1 MIKRVPKEKV
11 EAFNAV
17 VTDLKDQV
25 DAILKK
31 AKKFES
37 EGIRNNTIEG
47 YYKRVIAANLY
58 LDSVNLYCKMNDYS
72 IQIKDVK
79 SDLYLTNARKNVYQ
93 AIKLL
98 ESIVSGHIDLGLTE
112 NADKLASLSELT
124 PPRLLHLFKKIEF
137 SIALVEKEEGENS
150 KVKWNFVE
158 MYGNLAIVIKNF
170 INFKVYATAM
180 NDPRVPYYNE
190 IRELIQYCKTM
201 LEQGAQKYRT
211 KYELSSPQ
219 DSMDMNK
226 AINLMEA
233 LMKIHNILGENEQM
247 GEVRKTVEKWR
258 EKLEL
263 DLKRREEEAK
273 KKQREKGR

>member
-1 MIKRVPKEKV
+1 VPKEKV

-17 VTDLKDQV
+17 VSDLKEQV

-31 AKKFES
+31 AKKYES
-37 EGIRNNTIEG
+37 EGMRNNTVEG
-47 YYKRVIAANLY
+47 YYKRVVAANLY

-72 IQIKDVK
+72 LQIKEVK

-98 ESIVSGHIDLGLTE
+98 ESIVTGHVDLGLTE
-112 NADKLASLSELT
+112 NADKLAALSELT

-137 SIALVEKEEGENS
+137 SIALVEMEEGENS

-158 MYGNLAIVIKNF
+158 MYGNLAVVMKNF
-170 INFKVYATAM
+170 INFKVYAVAM
-180 NDPRVPYYNE
+180 NDPRQPYYQQ
-190 IRELIQYCKTM
+190 IRELIQYCKEI
-201 LEQGAQKYRT
+201 LDKAAQKYRT
-211 KYELSSPQ
+211 KYELSTPQ
-219 DSMDMNK
+219 DSIDMNK
-226 AINLMEA
+226 AIGLMEA
-233 LMKIHNILGENEQM
+233 LMKVHNILGENEQM
-247 GEVRKTVEKWR
+247 LEVKKTVEKWR

-273 KKQREKGR
+273 KKQREKSR

>member
-17 VTDLKDQV
+17 VSDLKDQV

-37 EGIRNNTIEG
+37 EGTRNNTTEG
-47 YYKRVIAANLY
+47 YYKRIIAANLY

-72 IQIKDVK
+72 VQIKEVK

-98 ESIVSGHIDLGLTE
+98 ETIVSGHIDLGLTE
-112 NADKLASLSELT
+112 NAEKLSQLSEMA

-137 SIALVEKEEGENS
+137 SIALVEREEGENS

-158 MYGNLAIVIKNF
+158 MYGNLAAVMKNF
-170 INFKVYATAM
+170 INFKVYTVAM
-180 NDPRVPYYNE
+180 NDPRVPYYAE
-190 IRELIQYCKTM
+190 IRDLIQYCKEM
-201 LEQGAQKYRT
+201 LDKAAQKYRT
-211 KYELSSPQ
+211 KYELSTPQ
-219 DSMDMNK
+219 DSIDMNK

-233 LMKIHNILGENEQM
+233 LMKVHNILGENDQM
-247 GEVRKTVEKWR
+247 IEVKKTVEKWR
-258 EKLEL
+258 EKLEA

-273 KKQREKGR
+273 KKQKEKGR

>member
-17 VTDLKDQV
+17 VADLKDQV

-31 AKKFES
+31 AKKFET
-37 EGIRNNTIEG
+37 EGMRNTTIEG
-47 YYKRVIAANLY
+47 YYKRVVASNLY

-72 IQIKDVK
+72 VQIKDVK

-98 ESIVSGHIDLGLTE
+98 ESIVSGHVDLGLTE
-112 NADKLASLSELT
+112 NAEKLQSLSELT

-158 MYGNLAIVIKNF
+158 MYGNLAIVMKNF
-170 INFKVYATAM
+170 INFKVYATSVH
-180 NDPRVPYYNE
+180 DPRTPFYNE
-190 IRELIQYCKTM
+190 ISELIRYCKEM
-201 LEQGAQKYRT
+201 LEKAAQKYRT
-211 KYELSSPQ
+211 KYELSTPQ

-233 LMKIHNILGENEQM
+233 LMKIHNILGENDQM
-247 GEVRKTVEKWR
+247 LEVKKTVEKWR
-258 EKLEL
+258 EKLEI

-273 KKQREKGR
+273 KKQREKTR

>member
-17 VTDLKDQV
+17 VSDLKEQV
-25 DAILKK
+25 DSILKK

-37 EGIRNNTIEG
+37 EGVRNNTAEG
-47 YYKRVIAANLY
+47 YYKRIVAANLY

-72 IQIKDVK
+72 VQIKEVK

-98 ESIVSGHIDLGLTE
+98 ESIVSGHVDLGLTE
-112 NADKLASLSELT
+112 NADKLAMLSEMT

-137 SIALVEKEEGENS
+137 SIALVEREEGENS

-158 MYGNLAIVIKNF
+158 MYGNLAIVMKNF
-170 INFKVYATAM
+170 INFKVYAVGM
-180 NDPRVPYYNE
+180 NDPRVPYYTQ
-190 IRELIQYCKTM
+190 IREMIQYCKEM
-201 LEQGAQKYRT
+201 LDKAAQKYRT
-211 KYELSSPQ
+211 KYELSTPQ

-233 LMKIHNILGENEQM
+233 LMKVHNILGESEQM
-247 GEVRKTVEKWR
+247 MEVKKTVEKWR
-258 EKLEL
+258 EKLEV